1 MLRRR
6 PASERGNY
14 DCGWL
19 KTAHTFS
26 FNEYHDPAH
35 HKFRTLRVMNED
47 HVAPGQGFGLHPHR
61 DMEIVTVVL
70 SGTLAHEDSLGH
82 RQTLRP
88 NEVQWMS
95 AGSGMRHSEF
105 NHSADEPVHLYQIW
119 LLPRDKG
126 LEPAY
131 DQRVFDPAARQNSWQ
146 LLAAPANGETAHGA
160 ANAALPIRQDARLS
174 RTTLSDGASINAE
187 FAPRRHG
194 WVQVMTGAVTALGSS
209 GEEVTLAAG
218 DGLAIS
224 DESQLTLRTK
234 DGADLLLFDL
244 A

>member
-1 MLRRR
+1 MLSRR
-6 PASERGNY
+6 PASERGIY
-14 DCGWL
+14 DYGWL

-26 FNEYHDPAH
+26 FNEHNDPAH

-88 NEVQWMS
+88 DEVQWMS
-95 AGSGMRHSEF
+95 AGSGLRHSEF

-131 DQRVFDPAARQNSWQ
+131 DQRVFDPAARQNRWQ
-146 LLAAPANGETAHGA
+146 LLAAPANGAESS
-160 ANAALPIRQDARLS
+160 ALPIRQDARLS
-174 RTTLSDGASINAE
+174 RTTLSGGAALDAE
-187 FAPRRHG
+187 LAPVRHG
-194 WVQVMTGAVTALGSS
+194 WVQVMTGAATVRGSS
-209 GEEVTLAAG
+209 GDEVTLATG

-224 DESQLTLRTK
+224 DETQLTLRSK
-234 DGADLLLFDL
+234 DGADVLLFDL

>member
-6 PASERGNY
+6 PASERGIY
-14 DCGWL
+14 DYGWL

-35 HKFRTLRVMNED
+35 HQFQALRVMNED
-47 HVAPGQGFGLHPHR
+47 HVAAGQGFGLHPHR

-82 RQTLRP
+82 RQTLGAD
-88 NEVQWMS
+88 EVQWMS
-95 AGSGMRHSEF
+95 AGRGIRHSEF

-119 LLPRDKG
+119 LLPSQKG
-126 LEPAY
+126 MEPAY
-131 DQRVFDPAARQNSWQ
+131 DQRVFDPAARQNRWQ
-146 LLAAPANGETAHGA
+146 LLAAPANGA
-160 ANAALPIRQDARLS
+160 ANEALPIRQDVRLS
-174 RTTLSDGASINAE
+174 RTTLSGGATLGAE
-187 FAPRRHG
+187 LAPGRHG
-194 WVQVMTGAVTALGSS
+194 WVQVMTGAATVRGSS
-209 GEEVTLAAG
+209 GEEVALATG

-224 DESQLTLRTK
+224 DETQLTVSTR
-234 DGADLLLFDL
+234 DGADVLLFDL

>member
-6 PASERGNY
+6 PASERGIY
-14 DCGWL
+14 DYGWL

-35 HKFRTLRVMNED
+35 HKFRALRVMNED

-61 DMEIVTVVL
+61 DMEIVTVVS

-82 RQTLRP
+82 RQTLGP
-88 NEVQWMS
+88 DEVQWMS
-95 AGSGMRHSEF
+95 AGSGIRHSEF
-105 NHSADEPVHLYQIW
+105 NHSTDEPVHLYQIW
-119 LLPRDKG
+119 LLPRDKS

-131 DQRVFDPAARQNSWQ
+131 DQRVFAAAERQNRWQ
-146 LLAAPANGETAHGA
+146 LLAAPDSTEGPNGKAS
-160 ANAALPIRQDARLS
+160 AALPIRQDARVM
-174 RTTLSDGASINAE
+174 RTTLSGGTEIAAE
-187 FAPRRHG
+187 LAPGRHA
-194 WVQVMTGAVTALGSS
+194 WVQVMRGAASVRGSS
-209 GEEVTLAAG
+209 GEEVALAPG
-218 DGLAIS
+218 DGLAVS
-224 DESQLTLRTK
+224 DESQLTLLTK